1 MIEKLKQQLKKSKN
15 MKNKTIKLILLI
27 LLTLSIIISFESC
40 TITCNGQTCRIRNKS
55 YIGIKKVPTRQYLKR
70 TCAY

>member
-1 MIEKLKQQLKKSKN
+1 MIKI
-15 MKNKTIKLILLI
+15 MKTILLI
-27 LLTLSIIISFESC
+27 LLTLFLATSFEGCS
-40 TITCNGQTCRIRNKS
+40 ITCNGQTHRIKNRS

>member
-1 MIEKLKQQLKKSKN
+1 
-15 MKNKTIKLILLI
+15 MKTILLI
-27 LLTLSIIISFESC
+27 LLTLFLATSFEGCS
-40 TITCNGQTCRIRNKS
+40 ITCNGQTHRIKNRS